1 MTDNALTKVD
11 GSNEPVLSTVEN
23 LNQGTR
29 LKFVDG
35 RWSTADGREMTGKKL
50 LVIHMTRALRRW
62 HEGGPPED
70 ISEDAGPLPDHEA
83 MNAAIPQSEW
93 RRGLNGEPEKPWQLN
108 FPVYLID
115 LDAFEIFT
123 SINST
128 WGQKTAWVKLN
139 TQIKFCSAIKKIK
152 MHPVVKLGSSQ
163 MGGKMQKL
171 RPDFTIM
178 PDEWVSFSDLAS
190 LGELKPAIPP
200 SLGEEMG
207 RDEIPF

>member
-1 MTDNALTKVD
+1 MTDNALTAPRQA
-11 GSNEPVLSTVEN
+11 EPILSTAEN

-35 RWSTADGREMTGKKL
+35 RWTTADGREMNGKKL

-62 HEGGPPED
+62 HDDGPPED

-83 MNAAIPQSEW
+83 MNDAIPRSEW
-93 RRGLNGEPEKPWQLN
+93 RRGLNGDLEKPWQLN

-128 WGQKTAWVKLN
+128 WGQKTAWIKLN
-139 TQIKFCSAIKKIK
+139 TQIKFCSAIKKMK
-152 MHPVVKLGSSQ
+152 MHPVVKLGSAQ

-178 PDEWVSFSDLAS
+178 TDEWVSFADLAS
-190 LGELKPAIPP
+190 LGELKQVAPP
-200 SLGEEMG
+200 SLGEDMG
-207 RDEIPF
+207 NDDIPF